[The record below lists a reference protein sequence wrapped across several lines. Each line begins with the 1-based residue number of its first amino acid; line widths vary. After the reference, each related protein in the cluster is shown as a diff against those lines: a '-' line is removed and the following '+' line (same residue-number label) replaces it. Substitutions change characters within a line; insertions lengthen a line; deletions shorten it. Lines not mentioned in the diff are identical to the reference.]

1 MIEEAA
7 TDQGSI
13 DCVSVDIDS
22 YLLLWLGAGIGY
34 FVMGYYIGGYCFHS
48 IQTRQRQDNNNI
60 IIAEN
65 II

>member
-34 FVMGYYIGGYCFHS
+34 FVMGYYIGGYCFP
-48 IQTRQRQDNNNI
+48 RQRQDNNNI